1 MMANTNYPS
10 AENPQNQ
17 NRPVKSTNNTT
28 KNIIIGVLAAGLLGT
43 WAYFLYDKNDSN
55 KQIQDK
61 TFAVNAAMSSRDS
74 LKAEYETTLER
85 LDSLT
90 GDNNTKAGTISD
102 KAQRRGSQWRL
113 ARYSIAFGWRWP
125 PPRSAPC

>member
-17 NRPVKSTNNTT
+17 NRPVKGNNTT

-43 WAYFLYDKNDSN
+43 WGYFLWDKNDSN
-55 KQIQDK
+55 KQIQEK
-61 TFAVNAAMSSRDS
+61 TMAVSQVTSDRDA
-74 LKAEYETTLER
+74 LKTEYDATLLR

-90 GDNNTKAGTISD
+90 GDNNNKAGVISERETEIS
-102 KAQRRGSQWRL
+102 KLKKEISGILSKTN
-113 ARYSIAFGWRWP
+113 
-125 PPRSAPC
+125 

>member
-17 NRPVKSTNNTT
+17 NRPVKNSNTT
-28 KNIIIGVLAAGLLGT
+28 KNIIIVALAVGLLGT

-55 KQIQDK
+55 KQIHEK
-61 TFAVNAAMSSRDS
+61 TLAVNSAVTARDAIQADYAM
-74 LKAEYETTLER
+74 TLAR

-90 GDNNTKAGTISD
+90 GENNNMKGQLSDNDSQIGKLKREIS
-102 KAQRRGSQWRL
+102 
-113 ARYSIAFGWRWP
+113 SILNKKN
-125 PPRSAPC
+125 

>member
-10 AENPQNQ
+10 AENPQNT
-17 NRPVKSTNNTT
+17 NRPVKSNNTT

-55 KQIQDK
+55 KQIQEK
-61 TFAVNAAMSSRDS
+61 TLAVNTVSSSRDS
-74 LKAEYETTLER
+74 LRSEYEATLER

-90 GDNNTKAGTISD
+90 GDNNNKAGVITDRNSEIS
-102 KAQRRGSQWRL
+102 
-113 ARYSIAFGWRWP
+113 
-125 PPRSAPC
+125 